1 MPAAVAL
8 SGIVRSGREYR
19 ASGARILREAET
31 SGVVR
36 AHGSRGRSGSAG
48 WWVETLARL
57 VGDGFGTLLFWP
69 VDTATGRVELLAGDL
84 VAHVRRCA

>member
-1 MPAAVAL
+1 
-8 SGIVRSGREYR
+8 
-19 ASGARILREAET
+19 
-31 SGVVR
+31 
-36 AHGSRGRSGSAG
+36 
-48 WWVETLARL
+48 